1 MGMDWTKS
9 RIEISFLEERTVG
22 LQVGLGARL
31 MLAELGELGG
41 CIVLPDRKTL
51 ISMIDVSVVFSL
63 FSC

>member
-22 LQVGLGARL
+22 LQVGLGALL